1 MEQLDV
7 AHWLTSPAGQA
18 LLATMPAHNV
28 ADAFKLSAELRERGL
43 SPAQSSAVLTQTR
56 LRDAARAKFGE
67 RAAHMFFTDAGL
79 QQSTRASVARQHA
92 SVFQRAGV
100 TSVLD
105 FGCGIGADCQAFVDG
120 GLTAL
125 GVERDPV
132 TAHFAQANAGCAVV
146 PTDGYALLEQYDNR
160 EGLWL
165 DPARRDARGKRIPYP
180 EHWQPALS
188 DAIALAREFRVTGI
202 KLGPGIRYADL
213 PADAFVDWVSV
224 DGDLVEAV
232 AWFGTRD
239 PGRGATILTEKAGQH
254 RGTTSATSTSPAPG
268 NLVGYYRTW
277 RGDPS
282 QSAAPLPARPL
293 DAYLYEP
300 DPALMRAGGLDQVCS
315 DFDLA
320 PISPG
325 LAYLSGDAVASPLL
339 ARFKILDVLPLHAKT
354 VAAELRKRG
363 VVRAEIK
370 KRGTDIDP
378 AIFRK
383 QLKLHKNAGD
393 AEATVILTRI
403 LGEHRA
409 IVAEREGW

>member
-1 MEQLDV
+1 MV
-7 AHWLTSPAGQA
+7 
-18 LLATMPAHNV
+18 
-28 ADAFKLSAELRERGL
+28 
-43 SPAQSSAVLTQTR
+43 
-56 LRDAARAKFGE
+56 
-67 RAAHMFFTDAGL
+67 
-79 QQSTRASVARQHA
+79 
-92 SVFQRAGV
+92 
-100 TSVLD
+100 
-105 FGCGIGADCQAFVDG
+105 
-120 GLTAL
+120 
-125 GVERDPV
+125 
-132 TAHFAQANAGCAVV
+132 
-146 PTDGYALLEQYDNR
+146 
-160 EGLWL
+160 
-165 DPARRDARGKRIPYP
+165 RDARSGARRHDPHRKA
-180 EHWQPALS
+180 PARGGRRRRHFRH
-188 DAIALAREFRVTGI
+188 RE
-202 KLGPGIRYADL
+202 
-213 PADAFVDWVSV
+213 
-224 DGDLVEAV
+224 
-232 AWFGTRD
+232 
-239 PGRGATILTEKAGQH
+239 
-254 RGTTSATSTSPAPG
+254 
-268 NLVGYYRTW
+268 LVGYYRTW

-354 VAAELRKRG
+354 VATELRKRG

-378 AIFRK
+378 ALFRK

-393 AEATVILTRI
+393 GAATVILTRI

>member
-28 ADAFKLSAELRERGL
+28 ADAFKLSTELRERGL
-43 SPAQSSAVLTQTR
+43 TPEQSSALLTQTR

-67 RAAHMFFTDAGL
+67 RATRMFFTDAGL

-100 TSVLD
+100 REVLD
-105 FGCGIGADCQAFVDG
+105 FGCGIGADSQAFTDA

-146 PTDGYALLEQYDNR
+146 PTDGYTLLGSYESR

-165 DPARRDARGKRIPYP
+165 DPARRDARGKRISHP

-202 KLGPGIRYADL
+202 KLGPGIRWADL

-239 PGRGATILTEKAGQH
+239 PGRGATILTEKPRREEGDDGA
-254 RGTTSATSTSPAPG
+254 TSATR

-354 VAAELRKRG
+354 VATELRKRG

-378 AIFRK
+378 ALFRK

-393 AEATVILTRI
+393 GAATVILTRI